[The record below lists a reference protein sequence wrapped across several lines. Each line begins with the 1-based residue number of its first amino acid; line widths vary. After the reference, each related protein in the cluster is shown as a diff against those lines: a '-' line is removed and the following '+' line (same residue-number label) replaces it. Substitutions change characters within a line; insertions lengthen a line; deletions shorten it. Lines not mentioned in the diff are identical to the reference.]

1 LGENVCDRLSSSASI
16 WWPDAQAAENC
27 LVYERQT
34 ADQRL
39 LIALNF
45 FGQEQLSLSALGKGK
60 IALSTTLIREGE
72 VDLSNFVLQAN
83 EGCIIKL

>member
-1 LGENVCDRLSSSASI
+1 
-16 WWPDAQAAENC
+16 
-27 LVYERQT
+27 
-34 ADQRL
+34 

-45 FGQEQLSLSALGKGK
+45 FGQEQLSLPTLGKGK